1 MISEIGNGK
10 EPVDA
15 VVDDEHEDDGFDK
28 SPDDTIV
35 IATDDDESDNVG
47 DLSVELNVEELVAK
61 LEATDSDDLARK
73 REIKRR
79 IEEAREQHE
88 AEKNIDSTYN
98 FNLDDDL

>member
-1 MISEIGNGK
+1 MISEIENGK

-15 VVDDEHEDDGFDK
+15 VVDDEDEDDGFDK
-28 SPDDTIV
+28 SPDGTIV

-47 DLSVELNVEELVAK
+47 DLSVELNVEELVEK

-79 IEEAREQHE
+79 IEEAREQRE

-98 FNLDDDL
+98 FNMDDDL